1 VFEKSYWLARRV
13 HVLEVVNSNLTSN
26 KGVQNRTSLS
36 MGEGGDLSV
45 LFVAELID
53 LKVNAFAVSTDKL
66 SLGWL
71 LARLSAIEKIR
82 VRSKLKSLFSFFWRL
97 LADVCCCLYF
107 SRCDFWAVVMR
118 KLCSLTLT
126 QIFILII

>member
-1 VFEKSYWLARRV
+1 MFEKSYWLARRV

-66 SLGWL
+66 SLG
-71 LARLSAIEKIR
+71 
-82 VRSKLKSLFSFFWRL
+82 
-97 LADVCCCLYF
+97 
-107 SRCDFWAVVMR
+107 
-118 KLCSLTLT
+118 
-126 QIFILII
+126 